1 MHSLK
6 WQCGLK
12 FWLWPNKAE
21 VKRNF
26 AKVIHIKNVSSSIY
40 IYIWHFILFWDR
52 AVKINAKIVLKNF
65 PDKSSFWQ
73 RRWTFFDLIFFLY
86 YLRTSFFPLNLS
98 LPLTVESWELFLLW
112 LESLF
117 TVLHFLRQLRFL
129 QHMPVKSAVGTKR
142 R

>member
-1 MHSLK
+1 MCL
-6 WQCGLK
+6 L
-12 FWLWPNKAE
+12 
-21 VKRNF
+21 V
-26 AKVIHIKNVSSSIY
+26 Y

-129 QHMPVKSAVGTKR
+129 QHMPCKICSWNKTKITSVFYIMNEVLGFIIPFKWWKIT
-142 R
+142 